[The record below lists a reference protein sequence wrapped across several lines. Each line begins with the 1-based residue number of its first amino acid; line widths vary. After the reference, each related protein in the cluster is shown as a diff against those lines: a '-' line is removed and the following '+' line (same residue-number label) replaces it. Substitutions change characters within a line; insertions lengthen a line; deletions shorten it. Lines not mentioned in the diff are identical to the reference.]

1 MAKFYGSVG
10 YSETVETAPG
20 VYTSRIIE
28 RDHYGDLLR
37 NISRWQAGNSLNDD
51 LTINNQISIVADQY
65 AYENF
70 QSMKYVKFMG
80 AKWKITNVEVQRPR
94 LILSVGG
101 VYNG

>member
-20 VYTSRIIE
+20 VYTYRIIE

-37 NISRWQAGNSLNDD
+37 NMSRWQAGNSLNDD

>member
-10 YSETVETAPG
+10 YSETVETTPG

-37 NISRWQAGNSLNDD
+37 NMSRWQAGNSLNDD

-80 AKWKITNVEVQRPR
+80 AKWKVTNVEVQRPR